1 MRTYAHA
8 RTYSACGLHTEESR
22 RIHINKNGYSQ
33 RLELWVT
40 WILHFSFYWF
50 STVLQGT
57 CIIWITHTKA
67 LIVIYIYIKKRFW
80 VLEKTSGRTLRPGI
94 FEDTLS
100 TALEEAPGP
109 RTPPR
114 RGPYLRSLRPLFAIS
129 AQAALLCL
137 LIRWGLSQRERE
149 LASGV
154 CVEKEI
160 TWIQPGPVICFTL
173 DSIHILMLFS
183 WNIPPS
189 PSPTESKRL
198 FYKSVSLFLFCI

>member
-137 LIRWGLSQRERE
+137 LIRWGLSQMERE

-160 TWIQPGPVICFTL
+160 TWKPNTFSGSWQWVTYQHSDLWKEKGPQNTRNVWPLI
-173 DSIHILMLFS
+173 
-183 WNIPPS
+183 
-189 PSPTESKRL
+189 
-198 FYKSVSLFLFCI
+198 SLPLTQAG